1 MPPSS
6 ARASAR
12 LLAATSLVACLAPGA
27 AAEEETD
34 SSLRRRL
41 YFYTGIDIARD
52 NGYGWGGM
60 AWAPFAPM
68 DQEGLRVRT
77 QTGGGRYRYRT
88 QAVPGGW
95 NTGNKT
101 DGEVLVGW
109 QFLRGPHALALYG
122 GVNVVDN
129 RLDEPDPGNRDQGTQ
144 AGVKFVAEWFYRLDE
159 DRTLTAAVG
168 ASTADGTVT
177 GRITAG
183 WRAARWLDV
192 GLEAG
197 ATTDWLDESA
207 RAGLF
212 IACPLEG
219 RELRAAAGWRWG
231 SDSDDSPY
239 GTLSLYMP
247 F

>member
-1 MPPSS
+1 MPNVQRGS
-6 ARASAR
+6 RGE
-12 LLAATSLVACLAPGA
+12 CGGA
-27 AAEEETD
+27 
-34 SSLRRRL
+34 LRRRL
-41 YFYTGIDIARD
+41 YFYTGLDIARD

-68 DQEGLRVRT
+68 DQEGLRLRT
-77 QTGGGRYRYRT
+77 QTGGGRYQYRT

-101 DGEVLVGW
+101 DGEVLLGW
-109 QFLRGPHALALYG
+109 QFLRGAHALALYG

-129 RLDEPDPGNRDQGTQ
+129 RLDDPDPGNRDQGTQ
-144 AGVKFVAEWFYRLDE
+144 FGAKIVAEWFYRLDE
-159 DRTLTAAVG
+159 RWTLTAAIS
-168 ASTADGTVT
+168 ASTADGTVN
-177 GRITAG
+177 GRATAG
-183 WRAARWLDV
+183 WQAVRWLNV
-192 GLEAG
+192 GMETG
-197 ATTDWLDESA
+197 VTTDWLDESA
-207 RAGLF
+207 RLGLF

-219 RELRAAAGWRWG
+219 WELRAATGWRWS